1 MYRVR
6 GLVRWQGKTQY
17 HQRLCRFDI
26 GNSWADLLAVA
37 GDKSFRNLSS
47 FIIQGM
53 ISGNLYSRVRNSLR
67 SDMRTLC
74 GIKISIYH
82 AHEFYKTI
90 ISIPMIYD
98 LPAYCQYLPA
108 NPLMILLCLRKVTN
122 CATDPDEHQLF
133 KHAFCVER
141 GIEAGIERF
150 CFEAHAFN
158 NPSKLHLQQS
168 FINATIP
175 YRFADMGRL

>member
-1 MYRVR
+1 M
-6 GLVRWQGKTQY
+6 LD
-17 HQRLCRFDI
+17 CAF
-26 GNSWADLLAVA
+26 
-37 GDKSFRNLSS
+37 
-47 FIIQGM
+47 
-53 ISGNLYSRVRNSLR
+53 YSRVRNSLR
-67 SDMRTLC
+67 GGMRTLC

-98 LPAYCQYLPA
+98 LPTYRQCLPA
-108 NPLMILLCLRKVTN
+108 NPLLILLCLRKVTN
-122 CATDPDEHQLF
+122 CATDSDEHQLF
-133 KHAFCVER
+133 KNDFYVER

-150 CFEAHAFN
+150 CFEPHAFS
-158 NPSKLHLQQS
+158 NPPKLHLQQS